1 LAAPTW
7 LWVGLC
13 KTRDSREFS
22 KEAAVRVSNVNDA
35 KERNKMK
42 WTQEMRRNLYARLV
56 KDFGPYNVWGAKIE
70 PKDKKDEF
78 AKVLAELAIQFSKEA
93 GHFILASVVQ
103 AQINWATTSQMEM
116 KDPSRISNFIL
127 NKAAAL
133 DAGFISASELPT
145 RMTCEF
151 GKPLSEKFD
160 ESIEE

>member
-1 LAAPTW
+1 
-7 LWVGLC
+7 
-13 KTRDSREFS
+13 
-22 KEAAVRVSNVNDA
+22 
-35 KERNKMK
+35 MK
-42 WTQEMRRNLYARLV
+42 WTQEMRRNLYSRLV
-56 KDFGPYNVWGAKIE
+56 NDFGPYNVWGAKIE

-93 GHFILASVVQ
+93 GHFILASAVQ